1 MKRKIWERLG
11 FVRTSFQ
18 VQEDAAEAGIRWTRA
33 FRAEPELVGDLIR
46 MGGVMAAQPFENGEV
61 ADLDPHRLS
70 YEAGQRDLALR
81 ILALGNLSP
90 KELQTLMGDNHAY

>member
-1 MKRKIWERLG
+1 MKRSIWERLG

-33 FRAEPELVGDLIR
+33 LRAEPELASDLIR
-46 MGGVMAAQPFENGEV
+46 MGGVMTAQPFQNGEV
-61 ADLDPHRLS
+61 ADLDPHRLA

-81 ILALGNLSP
+81 LLALGNLSP
-90 KELQTLMGDNHAY
+90 KELKTLMGDDHVY